1 MSETDWRPVAAA
13 LRTAIS
19 GPTPAQTEFAH
30 SIGLDLD
37 PSTPRVV
44 AAALILCR
52 LEEPIGLPASG
63 DPREQQLEYL
73 QELAEETDSP
83 MPADLTDR
91 TVADAWIAA
100 LHDKRAAMHLE
111 RLRPEPGDVVQVPP
125 FTDQELRIV
134 ASIASDGRLYFR
146 GGLGQRIRPHHAEI
160 FARKSDPNYAEAKY
174 AAEQQTGARVQNP
187 GKVTLKAVGELQQWK
202 VSGRPDLTSYHTL
215 EDALGSATDER
226 PLQKVLEKHPEI
238 LGHIVTGH
246 HGTYV
251 IPQVSLGGKYV
262 PDFLIAAET
271 SNGLQWTLVE
281 IESPN
286 AALTILDGQHSHQLR
301 KAIQQI
307 IDWREWL
314 SDNAA
319 NARQSKAENGLGLP
333 GIRADA
339 RALIIISRESLI
351 AVPGKNRARE
361 LAERN
366 IEIRTYDWLLRA
378 SQQTKRLAVG
388 LFDAET
394 RLPEIGDIFY

>member
-1 MSETDWRPVAAA
+1 MSGTDWRSVAAS
-13 LRTAIS
+13 LRIAIS
-19 GPTPAQTEFAH
+19 GPTPAQTEFAR
-30 SIGLDLD
+30 SIGLELD
-37 PSTPRVV
+37 PSTPQAV
-44 AAALILCR
+44 ATALMLWR
-52 LEEPIGLPASG
+52 LREPLGLPVSVE
-63 DPREQQLEYL
+63 PNERQLDYL
-73 QELAEETDSP
+73 QDLAEQTDSP
-83 MPADLTDR
+83 MPTDLADR

-100 LHDKRAAMHLE
+100 MHDKRAAIHLE
-111 RLRPEPGDVVQVPP
+111 QLRPEPGDVVKIPP
-125 FTDQELRIV
+125 FAGHELRII
-134 ASIASDGRLYFR
+134 ASIAPDGLLYLR
-146 GGLGQRIRPHHAEI
+146 GPGQRIRPHNAEM
-160 FARKSDPNYAEAKY
+160 FARQSDPNYAEAKY
-174 AAEQQTGARVQNP
+174 AAEQQTAARIRNP
-187 GKVTLKAVGELQQWK
+187 AKATLKAVGELQEWR
-202 VSGRPDLTSYHTL
+202 VPNRPDLTSYHTL

-226 PLQKVLEKHPEI
+226 PLQKVLEEHPEM

-251 IPQVSLGGKYV
+251 IPQASLGGQYV

-286 AALTILDGQHSHQLR
+286 APLTIADGQHSHQLR

-319 NARQSKAENGLGLP
+319 YARQSKAENGLGLP
-333 GIRADA
+333 GIRTDA

-351 AVPGKNRARE
+351 TTAGKNRARE
-361 LAERN
+361 LGERN

-378 SQQTKRLAVG
+378 SQHTKRLAIG

-394 RLPEIGDIFY
+394 RVPDFLDEIY